1 MYRAWIFL
9 QLLCHGW
16 LSCDPHFLYLLT
28 SSKQHSIFRLP
39 SYFAID
45 GMQKCEHTGK
55 RFSVWS
61 KESFL
66 FSWYVRNRSIY
77 WWYSTNVARM
87 DNTLGIILQKL
98 SRILVTEILKCI
110 WWAPWFFTRNES
122 FPAEVFSF
130 LFIFSFQTILSM
142 SVDKTLS
149 TDDFSKLDACF
160 FINWLTDHV
169 HYILHTNKFDGW
181 QNLKSNIEYK
191 IILLINFK
199 ASNIKW

>member
-1 MYRAWIFL
+1 MHRAWILL
-9 QLLCHGW
+9 QLLCHDW

-45 GMQKCEHTGK
+45 GMQKCEHTCK

-61 KESFL
+61 KDSFL

-77 WWYSTNVARM
+77 WWYSTNVVRM

-98 SRILVTEILKCI
+98 SRILATEILKCI

-122 FPAEVFSF
+122 FPAGVFSF
-130 LFIFSFQTILSM
+130 LFIFYFQRVLI
-142 SVDKTLS
+142 
-149 TDDFSKLDACF
+149 KLYQLMIF
-160 FINWLTDHV
+160 LN
-169 HYILHTNKFDGW
+169 
-181 QNLKSNIEYK
+181 
-191 IILLINFK
+191 
-199 ASNIKW
+199 